1 VFGFRGQHEDIV
13 PYPKKPFH
21 LLPYTRTPDETL
33 VESGPYN
40 RACEI
45 TLSYFKP
52 HPSVILKQKLKGSAG
67 LQQRR
72 KWLIKK
78 YSSLDHTSHCAI
90 SNYVSGNGHSE

>member
-13 PYPKKPFH
+13 PYPKKLFH

-52 HPSVILKQKLKGSAG
+52 HPSVIFKAKTERQCRFATATEMVDKE
-67 LQQRR
+67 
-72 KWLIKK
+72 IFFP
-78 YSSLDHTSHCAI
+78 
-90 SNYVSGNGHSE
+90 